1 MSRETI
7 RKVGGINTIAGTG
20 DGAMSGDGGP
30 AVVARLNEPKSVAFD
45 VQGNLIIVDSENHV
59 IRKVDRL
66 SGVIVTIAG
75 CTGPV
80 QHQEEAAQSDGGGV
94 SPDEDPL
101 AEETSGAQTFAHQT
115 DLSGTVR
122 YVINGGGP
130 SMRFGGDGGPAT
142 KALLNFP
149 TAAAVD
155 ADGHLYIADT
165 MNHRIR
171 QVDAASG
178 RISTIAGVGQPRFSG
193 DGGPAEAAGLNE
205 PSALALTASSILYVA
220 DQNNN
225 RIRAIDLRT
234 GLIRT
239 VAGTGAAAYSGDGI
253 PAVEAALAGPS
264 GLAVGADGT
273 LFIADT
279 FNGRIRSVDPGTGVI
294 TTVVGDGGTY
304 RYQGPEEPASSSLA
318 RPYGIALSAE
328 GHLFISDSDNHLIRR
343 WDRAT
348 GRLDRLAGVGVSA
361 YGGDGGSALDASLNY
376 PFGIAMAAGG
386 GLFVADTFNHRIR
399 EIVL

>member
-1 MSRETI
+1 MPIDMT
-7 RKVGGINTIAGTG
+7 RKTGAINTVAGTG
-20 DGAMSGDGGP
+20 DGAMSGDGGL
-30 AVVARLNEPKSVAFD
+30 ALAACLNEPKSVAFD
-45 VQGNLIIVDSENHV
+45 GRGDLIIVDSENHV

-66 SGVIVTIAG
+66 SGIIVTVAG
-75 CTGPV
+75 CTEPV
-80 QHQEEAAQSDGGGV
+80 HHREETAGSDGGGT
-94 SPDEDPL
+94 PADEDPL
-101 AEETSGAQTFAHQT
+101 ADQTSGAQAFAHQT

-130 SMRFGGDGGPAT
+130 YMRFGGDGGPAI

-171 QVDAASG
+171 RVDAESG

-205 PSALALTASSILYVA
+205 PSALAVSAASILYVA

-225 RIRAIDLRT
+225 RVRAIDLHT

-239 VAGTGAAAYSGDGI
+239 VAGTGAATYNGDGI

-273 LFIADT
+273 LYIADT
-279 FNGRIRSVDPGTGVI
+279 FNGRIRSVDSGTGVI
-294 TTVVGDGGTY
+294 ETVIGDGGTY
-304 RYQGPEEPASSSLA
+304 RYQGPAEPTSSSLA
-318 RPYGIALSAE
+318 RPYGIALSAD

-343 WDRAT
+343 WNPAT

-376 PFGIAMAAGG
+376 PFGIATAAGG

>member
-1 MSRETI
+1 MPRELT
-7 RKVGGINTIAGTG
+7 RKAGAINTVAGTG
-20 DGAMSGDGGP
+20 DGAMSGDGGS
-30 AVVARLNEPKSVAFD
+30 AVSACLNEPKSVAFD
-45 VQGNLIIVDSENHV
+45 TRGNLIIVDSENHV

-66 SGVIVTIAG
+66 SGVIVTVAG
-75 CTGPV
+75 YTEPFQRREDPV
-80 QHQEEAAQSDGGGV
+80 QPEGG
-94 SPDEDPL
+94 SIPMEEDPL
-101 AEETSGAQTFAHQT
+101 AEQTSGAQAFVHQT

-130 SMRFGGDGGPAT
+130 SMRFGGDGGPAI

-171 QVDAASG
+171 RVDAASG
-178 RISTIAGVGQPRFSG
+178 RITTIAGVGQPRFSG

-205 PSALALTASSILYVA
+205 PSALAITASSILYVA

-225 RIRAIDLRT
+225 RVRAIDLHT

-239 VAGTGAAAYSGDGI
+239 VAGTGAATYNGDGI
-253 PAVEAALAGPS
+253 PAIEAALAGPS

-279 FNGRIRSVDPGTGVI
+279 FNGRIRSVDPGTGMI
-294 TTVVGDGGTY
+294 QTVVGDGGAY
-304 RYQGPEEPASSSLA
+304 RYQGPAEPASSSLA
-318 RPYGIALSAE
+318 RPYGIALSAD
-328 GHLFISDSDNHLIRR
+328 GQLFISDSDNHLIRR
-343 WDRAT
+343 WNPVT

-361 YGGDGGSALDASLNY
+361 YGGDGGLALDASLNY
-376 PFGIAMAAGG
+376 PFGIAMAADG
-386 GLFVADTFNHRIR
+386 GLFIADTFNHRIR

>member
-1 MSRETI
+1 MRTEMKRRTG
-7 RKVGGINTIAGTG
+7 VINTVAGTG

-30 AVVARLNEPKSVAFD
+30 AVAACLNEPKSVAFD
-45 VQGNLIIVDSENHV
+45 GHGNLIIVDSENHV

-66 SGVIVTIAG
+66 SGVILTVAG
-75 CTGPV
+75 CAEPV
-80 QHQEEAAQSDGGGV
+80 HRREETVQPDSGATLA
-94 SPDEDPL
+94 DEDPL
-101 AEETSGAQTFAHQT
+101 AEQTSGAQAFAHQT

-122 YVINGGGP
+122 YIINGGGP
-130 SMRFGGDGGPAT
+130 STRFGGDGGPAI

-155 ADGHLYIADT
+155 AAGHLYIADT

-171 QVDAASG
+171 RVDAESG

-193 DGGPAEAAGLNE
+193 DGGPAVEAGLNE
-205 PSALALTASSILYVA
+205 PSALAITASSILYVA

-225 RIRAIDLRT
+225 RVRAIDLRT

-239 VAGTGAAAYSGDGI
+239 VAGTGAAAYNGDGI

-264 GLAVGADGT
+264 GLAAGADGV

-294 TTVVGDGGTY
+294 ETVVGDGGTY
-304 RYQGPEEPASSSLA
+304 RYQGAEEPASSSLA
-318 RPYGIALSAE
+318 RPYGIALDAE
-328 GHLFISDSDNHLIRR
+328 GNLFISDSDNHLIRR

-348 GRLDRLAGVGVSA
+348 GRLDRLAGVGMAA